1 MGRMRRGRPGMR
13 RMNAGPRRAG
23 GGRKANRLSG
33 AMGERLEAA
42 HRARKEERFSD
53 AATEFAHVASRA
65 NEHGMHPMAVHT
77 ALLAVRCWVR
87 TGDREAALAEAVKA
101 TRYAAPIKDGTRTSR
116 RFGVVI
122 AKLRANGHDA
132 DADALEAAV
141 KEALGVTRL
150 PSPDPANAPTAN
162 RAMRRSLPK
171 ACGTCGAPVEA
182 AKVSFSEEGAADCRF
197 CGTVLVG

>member
-1 MGRMRRGRPGMR
+1 MSTNNVPPPPTRE
-13 RMNAGPRRAG
+13 PRRTVEYGHATI
-23 GGRKANRLSG
+23 LSSSK
-33 AMGERLEAA
+33 RA
-42 HRARKEERFSD
+42 HHSTDTQR
-53 AATEFAHVASRA
+53 
-65 NEHGMHPMAVHT
+65 GP
-77 ALLAVRCWVR
+77 
-87 TGDREAALAEAVKA
+87 
-101 TRYAAPIKDGTRTSR
+101 
-116 RFGVVI
+116 
-122 AKLRANGHDA
+122 KLRANGHDA

-150 PSPDPANAPTAN
+150 PSPDPANAPTVN